1 MTSERPEALDGVHE
15 AFLAEPDAPLPD
27 LVRPVVADSWRRSLR
42 LGVDPV
48 AHAPIEFNDSSLAA
62 YRDAHPLAPLMP
74 LVRSLLAEDAEEA
87 GHIVAVGDAQGRLLW
102 VEGHRGLRGRAESM
116 HFVAGALWSEGGAG
130 TNAPGT
136 ALATR
141 KAVQIAASEHFGL
154 QVHPWSCVAAPVRD
168 PLSGELLGVVDLTG
182 GAELAGPRSLALV
195 RACASAMESQ
205 LLAAARERAAWE
217 SSRPTVIGVPRRP
230 VEQPDALRAA
240 RQAAKVAARPATLSL
255 LGRDGAVLDVG
266 GRATT
271 LSPRHSEMLW
281 LLARH
286 PLGLS
291 GQGID
296 VALHERGEHL
306 VTIRAEL
313 VRLRRVLAEAFG
325 SDALASK
332 PYRLVVGL
340 TTDLEEVR
348 RLLARGAVVKAV
360 DAFSGPPLPGS
371 TAPAVVA
378 AREEV
383 VAELREAV
391 LRSRSA
397 AALERWTASGSGHD
411 DAAAWQLLEQVL
423 PYGSPKRST
432 ARAHLRRLAQ
442 A

>member
-1 MTSERPEALDGVHE
+1 MTAERPEALDGVHE

-74 LVRSLLAEDAEEA
+74 LVRSLLADDAEEA

-102 VEGHRGLRGRAESM
+102 VEGHRGLRGRAEAM

-141 KAVQIAASEHFGL
+141 KPVQIAASEHFGL

-217 SSRPTVIGVPRRP
+217 STRPTVIGVPRRP
-230 VEQPDALRAA
+230 RSSRTPCAPPGR
-240 RQAAKVAARPATLSL
+240 RPRRPPAP
-255 LGRDGAVLDVG
+255 
-266 GRATT
+266 
-271 LSPRHSEMLW
+271 PR
-281 LLARH
+281 
-286 PLGLS
+286 
-291 GQGID
+291 
-296 VALHERGEHL
+296 
-306 VTIRAEL
+306 
-313 VRLRRVLAEAFG
+313 
-325 SDALASK
+325 
-332 PYRLVVGL
+332 
-340 TTDLEEVR
+340 
-348 RLLARGAVVKAV
+348 
-360 DAFSGPPLPGS
+360 
-371 TAPAVVA
+371 
-378 AREEV
+378 
-383 VAELREAV
+383 
-391 LRSRSA
+391 
-397 AALERWTASGSGHD
+397 
-411 DAAAWQLLEQVL
+411 
-423 PYGSPKRST
+423 
-432 ARAHLRRLAQ
+432 
-442 A
+442 